1 MVEVFDV
8 LIVGAGVVGSAVAR
22 ELSRYSLKVGVLE
35 KEPDV
40 CCETSGRNSG
50 VLHAGFNNKP
60 GSKMARLCVEG
71 NRGFDKVAEELDVPL
86 KRTGKLVVGFTP
98 EDKEKLVQM
107 KEVGDQNGVP
117 GLEIVGKERI
127 QELAPCVRG
136 EFAMWSPSTAI
147 LDPFEYTVGLAE
159 NAAQNGVRYF
169 FNHEVTAIAQ
179 EPETEGESGVDNR
192 TTYVVTASDG
202 VFRSRWVINCAGLG
216 AARISS
222 MLGIDEYV
230 IYPCRGEY
238 FLLDQKA
245 GPLLPLPAYPV
256 PNPREG
262 GLGIHLTPTVD
273 GNIMVGPSTEYIE
286 RDDDYSATQKVMDLL
301 IAAGSK
307 IFPYLKREYFIRN
320 FAGIRPKLAS
330 EEEGGFRDFVIERRD
345 SAPHAVNLVG
355 IESPGLTSAG
365 PIAKEVVRLM
375 EQVETLS
382 PNPHF
387 NPIRKGITTF
397 RDKTPEEQAELIRQ
411 DPDYGEIICRCETV
425 TRAEVLAAI
434 RNPLG
439 VDTVTGVK
447 YRCRAMM
454 GRCQGG
460 YCQTRVTEMILQE
473 KKKAREDLLY
483 NRKGSNLFTGTVRG

>member
-71 NRGFDKVAEELDVPL
+71 NRGFDKVAEELDIPF

-98 EDKEKLVQM
+98 EDKVKLIQM

-117 GLEIVGKERI
+117 GLEIVGRERI

-147 LDPFEYTVGLAE
+147 LDPFEYTVSLAE
-159 NAAQNGVRYF
+159 NAAQNGVGYF
-169 FNHEVTAIAQ
+169 FNHEVTGITQ
-179 EPETEGESGVDNR
+179 EDGTYTV
-192 TTYVVTASDG
+192 TTCDG
-202 VFRSRWVINCAGLG
+202 AFRSRWVVNCAGLG

-256 PNPREG
+256 PNPKEG

-273 GNIMVGPSTEYIE
+273 GNIMVGPSTEYID
-286 RDDDYSATQKVMDLL
+286 RDDDYSATQKTMDLL
-301 IAAGSK
+301 ISDGSK
-307 IFPYLKREYFIRN
+307 IFPYLKREHFIRN
-320 FAGIRPKLAS
+320 FAGIRPKLAGK
-330 EEEGGFRDFVIERRD
+330 EEGGFRDFVIERRD
-345 SAPHAVNLVG
+345 SAPHAINLVG
-355 IESPGLTSAG
+355 IESPGLTSAV
-365 PIAKEVVRLM
+365 PISKEVVRLM
-375 EQVETLS
+375 EEVESLS
-382 PNPHF
+382 PNPDF

-397 RDKTPEEQAELIRQ
+397 RDKTPEEQAKLIREN
-411 DPDYGEIICRCETV
+411 PDYGEIICRCETV
-425 TRAEVLAAI
+425 TKAEVLAAI

-460 YCQTRVTEMILQE
+460 YCQTRVTEMIMQE
-473 KKKAREDLLY
+473 KKKAREDPLY
-483 NRKGSNLFTGTVRG
+483 NRRGSNLFAGTVRG